1 MAARAESIG
10 EVRLARSLARVL
22 ALPILVIAAGVGLA
36 VSGVVLVGGTAGLA
50 MAGAGGVLVVVGV
63 VLAAM
68 PLSVRVHVEES
79 VVRVRWLF
87 GRQVHL
93 LTAGSLTRIHLRGE
107 GASRLTGGFGFGW
120 SLGRALLRDQEH
132 VHVVRL
138 APTESVILIP
148 TARGRLAIA
157 SSDEQHLIETLTHA
171 AQARARAEEL
181 LEVAPTALPTAAAAE
196 RVPQPG
202 DPDFDPRLLSGIERA
217 LYEEWLV
224 REQADALAAL
234 RREEP
239 EPATEPLAEPSPEP
253 VRAAV
258 PPSAESGPVIR
269 RPSWARR
276 REGAPAM
283 IPMPTVPSRVRA
295 LPRRPRRSWFL
306 PVLPL
311 AAAGA
316 AWAIGVFAG
325 EMPSTGSDSARLTA
339 LALVLAGPGTAIGA
353 IMARTWWPRIAG
365 VVVAGGLA
373 SSIFIGRSLIN
384 F

>member
-1 MAARAESIG
+1 MAARDESIG
-10 EVRLARSLARVL
+10 EVRLARSLPRVL
-22 ALPILVIAAGVGLA
+22 ALPIFVIAAGA
-36 VSGVVLVGGTAGLA
+36 GVAAGGVLLVGGTPGLA
-50 MAGAGGVLVVVGV
+50 MAGAGALLGIVGL

-93 LTAGSLTRIHLRGE
+93 LTAGSLTRIHLRGA

-120 SLGRALLRDQEH
+120 SIGRAVLRDQEQ

-138 APTESVILIP
+138 APTESVILVP

-157 SSDEQHLIETLTHA
+157 SRDEQHLIETLTHA

-181 LEVAPTALPTAAAAE
+181 LEVAAPASPATAPE

-217 LYEEWLV
+217 LYEEWLL
-224 REQADALAAL
+224 REQADAMAAL
-234 RREEP
+234 RQDAP
-239 EPATEPLAEPSPEP
+239 EADSESVEAPAPATVPEAATPAAEPRP
-253 VRAAV
+253 VL
-258 PPSAESGPVIR
+258 R

-276 REGAPAM
+276 RDGAPAM
-283 IPMPTVPSRVRA
+283 IPMPTVPGRVRA
-295 LPRRPRRSWFL
+295 LPRRPRPSWLL
-306 PVLPL
+306 PLVPL

-316 AWAIGVFAG
+316 AWAVGVFVG

-339 LALVLAGPGTAIGA
+339 LALVLAGPGTAIGT

-373 SSIFIGRSLIN
+373 SAILIGRSLISL
-384 F
+384 